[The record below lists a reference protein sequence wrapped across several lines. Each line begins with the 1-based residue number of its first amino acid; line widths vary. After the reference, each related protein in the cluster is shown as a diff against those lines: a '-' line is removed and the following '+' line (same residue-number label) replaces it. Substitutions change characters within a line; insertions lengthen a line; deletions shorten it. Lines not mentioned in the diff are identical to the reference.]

1 MTCYK
6 IIVIGIVFALSL
18 ANRCVEMIVCKHS
31 CDITQILIGYEL
43 SDVGFDWLVGNMSV
57 YQENLLCS
65 RSKQTTFSFI
75 CQIIFEKCFR
85 KCYETVSH
93 SPNSPCV

>member
-18 ANRCVEMIVCKHS
+18 ANRCVEMIIRKHS

-65 RSKQTTFSFI
+65 RSKQTTFSFMSNY
-75 CQIIFEKCFR
+75 F
-85 KCYETVSH
+85 
-93 SPNSPCV
+93 